1 MIYYAIK
8 MIYYVF
14 KWFIM
19 QLVDKYIIYV
29 VIKRKLL
36 WYRLVVSTG
45 TKVFF
50 VKKKKVLW
58 AGVEP
63 RLPRS
68 KQVELPLRYLEI
80 SNFTG
85 PPVEIKGKEA
95 LGTGLFPSSG
105 AKVYF
110 ISHPLGS

>member
-1 MIYYAIK
+1 
-8 MIYYVF
+8 MIYYVA
-14 KWFIM
+14 
-19 QLVDKYIIYV
+19 
-29 VIKRKLL
+29 IKRKLL
-36 WYRLVVSTG
+36 WYRLVVSTS
-45 TKVFF
+45 TKDFF
-50 VKKKKVLW
+50 VKKKVLW

-68 KQVELPLRYLEI
+68 KLVELPLRYLEI

-95 LGTGLFPSSG
+95 LGTILFPSPG

-110 ISHPLGS
+110 ISRPLGS

>member
-1 MIYYAIK
+1 MIYHVVIRIIVHLIDLLCNYLIYYAIK

-14 KWFIM
+14 KWFIR

-29 VIKRKLL
+29 AIKRKLL

-45 TKVFF
+45 TKGFF
-50 VKKKKVLW
+50 VKKKVLW

-80 SNFTG
+80 SNITG
-85 PPVEIKGKEA
+85 PTV
-95 LGTGLFPSSG
+95 
-105 AKVYF
+105 
-110 ISHPLGS
+110 